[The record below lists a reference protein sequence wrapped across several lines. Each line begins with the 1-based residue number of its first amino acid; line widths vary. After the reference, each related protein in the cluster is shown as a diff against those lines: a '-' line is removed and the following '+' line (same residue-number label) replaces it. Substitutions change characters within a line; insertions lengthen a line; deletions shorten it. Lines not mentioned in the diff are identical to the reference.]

1 MENNFIFDF
10 IVFSQIYMWLCLKM
24 LSVSLS
30 MSLKY
35 MIEEIFG
42 AVQAVISSKKKSYKY
57 WFSLTVYDFEAS
69 FDKLELTQSNHW
81 ELEPK

>member
-57 WFSLTVYDFEAS
+57 WFSLTVYGFEAS
-69 FDKLELTQSNHW
+69 FDGVELTQTNH
-81 ELEPK
+81 